1 MAVIEKIRGKAGL
14 LIGIVGFSLAAFI
27 LGDFFSTRNGFM
39 SGSDSTVGE
48 IKGKK
53 INIMDFEAR
62 VQTQVDNYKLQS
74 SNETVDQNT
83 MDQLR
88 EQSWNQLINEMVM
101 NPQFEKLGL
110 TCSPKELLDMVQG
123 KNPHQ
128 QIKQAFTDPK
138 TGIFNSANVVN
149 FLKNMDNDATGKTRQ
164 QWVLFENAIRE
175 ERIQQKYYNL
185 IKQGL
190 FVTKAEAKDDFFA
203 KNKTANVRYVALP
216 YTSIIDSTIEIT
228 DSELKTL
235 YNATMKKY
243 KQEAS
248 TNIDYVTFE
257 ITPSDM
263 DRQAAMFAITQLT
276 DTFRTSTNDSVFVV
290 LNSDGPFNAS
300 YNKKGSLP
308 FNIDSLM
315 FSVPVGFVYGPY
327 EENGA
332 FRLAKLSAVKMMPDS
347 VKASH
352 ILLKLEGAVK
362 DSLLARADS
371 IKKALMAGAD
381 FKTLSDQYSTDEG
394 AKMKGGDLG
403 WFSPGM
409 MVAEFNDAC
418 FQGNKGDYT
427 IVQTQ
432 FGVHI
437 IHIVDQGKQS
447 RQVRVAYVEKKI
459 EPSTKTYQAV
469 YAKANEFAGK
479 NLTADAFEKAVT
491 EQKLT
496 KFSEPNIMET
506 ARQVGPLEG
515 SREMV
520 RWSFTAELGEVSKA
534 FEFGNR
540 FVIAKLNDRREKG
553 FSTMEQV
560 KDQLTAELRRDKKAA
575 MLMEKMKKGGTTLES
590 IGTAVTQPVQS
601 AASVSF
607 ASPMLANSG
616 MESFVVGY
624 LMAMKPGQ
632 TSAPL
637 KGLNGVYV
645 VQVESFADVKEP
657 ADLKEATKQLRS
669 QLQNRSQYESYNA
682 LREKA
687 GIVDKRAKFY

>member
-315 FSVPVGFVYGPY
+315 FSVPVGFVFGPY

-352 ILLKLEGAVK
+352 ILLKIEGANK
-362 DSLLARADS
+362 DSVLARADS
-371 IKKALMAGAD
+371 IKNALKSGAD

-427 IVQTQ
+427 VVQTQ
-432 FGVHI
+432 FE
-437 IHIVDQGKQS
+437 
-447 RQVRVAYVEKKI
+447 Y
-459 EPSTKTYQAV
+459 T
-469 YAKANEFAGK
+469 
-479 NLTADAFEKAVT
+479 
-491 EQKLT
+491 
-496 KFSEPNIMET
+496 
-506 ARQVGPLEG
+506 
-515 SREMV
+515 
-520 RWSFTAELGEVSKA
+520 SFISWIRVSK
-534 FEFGNR
+534 
-540 FVIAKLNDRREKG
+540 
-553 FSTMEQV
+553 
-560 KDQLTAELRRDKKAA
+560 
-575 MLMEKMKKGGTTLES
+575 
-590 IGTAVTQPVQS
+590 
-601 AASVSF
+601 
-607 ASPMLANSG
+607 
-616 MESFVVGY
+616 VVRC
-624 LMAMKPGQ
+624 
-632 TSAPL
+632 
-637 KGLNGVYV
+637 V
-645 VQVESFADVKEP
+645 
-657 ADLKEATKQLRS
+657 
-669 QLQNRSQYESYNA
+669 
-682 LREKA
+682 
-687 GIVDKRAKFY
+687 

>member
-216 YTSIIDSTIEIT
+216 YTSIIDSTIEVT

-315 FSVPVGFVYGPY
+315 FSVPVGFVFGPY

-352 ILLKLEGAVK
+352 ILLKIEGANK
-362 DSLLARADS
+362 DSVLARADS
-371 IKKALMAGAD
+371 IKNALKSGAD

>member
-315 FSVPVGFVYGPY
+315 FSVPVGFVFGPY

-352 ILLKLEGAVK
+352 ILLKIEGANK
-362 DSLLARADS
+362 DSVLARADS
-371 IKKALMAGAD
+371 IKNALKSGAD

-427 IVQTQ
+427 VVQTQ

>member
-1 MAVIEKIRGKAGL
+1 
-14 LIGIVGFSLAAFI
+14 
-27 LGDFFSTRNGFM
+27 
-39 SGSDSTVGE
+39 
-48 IKGKK
+48 
-53 INIMDFEAR
+53 
-62 VQTQVDNYKLQS
+62 
-74 SNETVDQNT
+74 
-83 MDQLR
+83 
-88 EQSWNQLINEMVM
+88 
-101 NPQFEKLGL
+101 
-110 TCSPKELLDMVQG
+110 
-123 KNPHQ
+123 
-128 QIKQAFTDPK
+128 
-138 TGIFNSANVVN
+138 
-149 FLKNMDNDATGKTRQ
+149 
-164 QWVLFENAIRE
+164 
-175 ERIQQKYYNL
+175 
-185 IKQGL
+185 
-190 FVTKAEAKDDFFA
+190 
-203 KNKTANVRYVALP
+203 
-216 YTSIIDSTIEIT
+216 
-228 DSELKTL
+228 
-235 YNATMKKY
+235 
-243 KQEAS
+243 
-248 TNIDYVTFE
+248 
-257 ITPSDM
+257 
-263 DRQAAMFAITQLT
+263 
-276 DTFRTSTNDSVFVV
+276 
-290 LNSDGPFNAS
+290 
-300 YNKKGSLP
+300 
-308 FNIDSLM
+308 
-315 FSVPVGFVYGPY
+315 
-327 EENGA
+327 
-332 FRLAKLSAVKMMPDS
+332 
-347 VKASH
+347 
-352 ILLKLEGAVK
+352 
-362 DSLLARADS
+362 LLARADS
-371 IKKALMAGAD
+371 IKKALNGGAD

>member
-352 ILLKLEGAVK
+352 ILLKIEGA
-362 DSLLARADS
+362 
-371 IKKALMAGAD
+371 
-381 FKTLSDQYSTDEG
+381 
-394 AKMKGGDLG
+394 
-403 WFSPGM
+403 
-409 MVAEFNDAC
+409 
-418 FQGNKGDYT
+418 
-427 IVQTQ
+427 
-432 FGVHI
+432 
-437 IHIVDQGKQS
+437 
-447 RQVRVAYVEKKI
+447 
-459 EPSTKTYQAV
+459 
-469 YAKANEFAGK
+469 
-479 NLTADAFEKAVT
+479 
-491 EQKLT
+491 
-496 KFSEPNIMET
+496 
-506 ARQVGPLEG
+506 
-515 SREMV
+515 
-520 RWSFTAELGEVSKA
+520 
-534 FEFGNR
+534 
-540 FVIAKLNDRREKG
+540 
-553 FSTMEQV
+553 
-560 KDQLTAELRRDKKAA
+560 
-575 MLMEKMKKGGTTLES
+575 
-590 IGTAVTQPVQS
+590 
-601 AASVSF
+601 
-607 ASPMLANSG
+607 
-616 MESFVVGY
+616 
-624 LMAMKPGQ
+624 
-632 TSAPL
+632 
-637 KGLNGVYV
+637 
-645 VQVESFADVKEP
+645 
-657 ADLKEATKQLRS
+657 
-669 QLQNRSQYESYNA
+669 
-682 LREKA
+682 
-687 GIVDKRAKFY
+687 

>member
-216 YTSIIDSTIEIT
+216 YTSIIDSTIEVT

-315 FSVPVGFVYGPY
+315 FSVPVGFVFGPY

-352 ILLKLEGAVK
+352 ILLKIEGANK
-362 DSLLARADS
+362 DSVLARADS
-371 IKKALMAGAD
+371 IKNALKSGAD

-409 MVAEFNDAC
+409 MVAEFN
-418 FQGNKGDYT
+418 
-427 IVQTQ
+427 
-432 FGVHI
+432 
-437 IHIVDQGKQS
+437 
-447 RQVRVAYVEKKI
+447 QVRVAYVEKKI

>member
-27 LGDFFSTRNGFM
+27 LGDFFSTRSGFM
-39 SGSDSTVGE
+39 SSNESTVGE

-53 INIMDFEAR
+53 INVMDFEAR

-74 SNETVDQNT
+74 STETVDQNT

-88 EQSWNQLINEMVM
+88 EQSWNQLVNEMVM
-101 NPQFEKLGL
+101 NPQYEKLGL
-110 TCSPKELLDMVQG
+110 TCSPRELLDMVQG
-123 KNPHQ
+123 KEPHP

-138 TGIFNSANVVN
+138 TGVFNPANVVN
-149 FLKNMDNDATGKTRQ
+149 FLKNMDNDATGRTRQ

-185 IKQGL
+185 IKQGMY
-190 FVTKAEAKDDFFA
+190 VSKPEARDDFFA
-203 KNKTANVRYVALP
+203 RSKMANLRFVMLP
-216 YTSIIDSTIEIT
+216 YSSISDSTVEVT
-228 DSELKTL
+228 DADLKTL
-235 YNATMKKY
+235 YTATMKKY

-248 TNIDYVTFE
+248 ANLDYITFE
-257 ITPSDM
+257 IRPSDA
-263 DRQAAMFAITQLT
+263 DRQAAMYAITQLA
-276 DTFRTSTNDSVFVV
+276 DSFRTAANDSVFVA
-290 LNSDGPFNAS
+290 LNSDSPFNTA
-300 YNKKGSLP
+300 YNKKGTLP
-308 FNIDSLM
+308 FSIDSVM
-315 FSVPVGFVYGPY
+315 FNAPLGYVVGPF
-327 EENGA
+327 EEGGQ
-332 FRLAKLSAVKMMPDS
+332 FRLAKLSSVKMMPDS

-352 ILLKLEGAVK
+352 ILLKLDGAVK
-362 DSLLARADS
+362 DTVLARADS
-371 IKKALMAGAD
+371 IKNALKAGAD
-381 FKTLSDQYSTDEG
+381 FKALSDKYSTDEG
-394 AKMKGGDLG
+394 SKLKGGDLG
-403 WFSPGM
+403 WFTPGM

-437 IHIVDQGKQS
+437 IHIVDQGKAS
-447 RQVRVAYVEKKI
+447 RQVRVAYVDKKI

-469 YAKANEFAGK
+469 YSKANEFAAK
-479 NLTADAFEKAVT
+479 NTTAESFEKSIT

-496 KFSEPNIMET
+496 KISEPNIMEN
-506 ARQVGPLEG
+506 ARQVGPLEN

-520 RWSFTAELGEVSKA
+520 RWAFTAEPGEVSKA

-540 FVIAKLNDRREKG
+540 FVIAKLNERREKG
-553 FSTMEQV
+553 YSTMEQV
-560 KDQLTAELRRDKKAA
+560 KDQLSAEIRRDKKAK
-575 MLMEKMKKGGTTLES
+575 MLKEKLMKGGNS
-590 IGTAVTQPVQS
+590 IDAVAASVTQPVQT

-624 LMAMKPGQ
+624 AMAMKQGQ
-632 TSAPL
+632 LSPPL
-637 KGLNGVYV
+637 KGLNGVFV
-645 VQVESFADVKEP
+645 VLVDNFTDIKEP
-657 ADLKEATKQLRS
+657 ADLKEAKMQLRS

-687 GIVDKRAKFY
+687 GIVDKRSRFY

>member
-1 MAVIEKIRGKAGL
+1 MAVIEKIRGRAGL

-39 SGSDSTVGE
+39 SGNDSTVGE

-74 SNETVDQNT
+74 STETVDQNT

-138 TGIFNSANVVN
+138 TGIFNAANVVN

-164 QWVLFENAIRE
+164 QWLLFENAIRE

-216 YTSIIDSTIEIT
+216 YTSILDSTIEVT
-228 DSELKTL
+228 DAELKTL

-257 ITPSDM
+257 ITPSDV
-263 DRQAAMFAITQLT
+263 DRQAAMFAITQLI
-276 DTFRTSTNDSVFVV
+276 DTFRTSTNDSAFVV
-290 LNSDGPFNAS
+290 LNSDGPFNATF
-300 YNKKGSLP
+300 NKKGSLP
-308 FNIDSLM
+308 FNIDSIM
-315 FSVPVGFVYGPY
+315 FSSPVGFVVGPY

-352 ILLKLEGAVK
+352 ILLKLEGANK
-362 DSLLARADS
+362 DSVLARADS
-371 IKKALMAGAD
+371 IKNALKGGAD
-381 FKTLSDQYSTDEG
+381 FKALSDQYSTDEG

-418 FQGNKGDYT
+418 FQGTKGDYT

-447 RQVRVAYVEKKI
+447 RQVRVAYVDKKI
-459 EPSTKTYQAV
+459 EPSTKTYQTV

-479 NLTADAFEKAVT
+479 NVTADAFEKAVT

-553 FSTMEQV
+553 YSTMEQV

-575 MLMEKMKKGGTTLES
+575 ILMEKMKKGGTTLES
-590 IGTAVTQPVQS
+590 ISTAVTQPVQS

-657 ADLKEATKQLRS
+657 ADLKEAIKQVRS